1 MKLRDILST
10 ALARVDETLEDV
22 DSIALSVM
30 INAVNQAYIDVRS
43 TIDRRVIPYTIDP
56 ATNPVELP
64 ADCIEVIRIVHSVE
78 GEYSHNESYRSGDQ
92 LYFYPRIPAGT
103 FTLSYVQAPTLAL
116 EEDPPEEDTSLE
128 EDPPPEEDPS
138 PEEEDPYLMEIDV
151 KDIYVHAIIT
161 FAAYAYQLYRRK
173 YASADILL
181 REYQSFM
188 QPEAEKPEN

>member
-1 MKLRDILST
+1 MKLNYILT
-10 ALARVDETLEDV
+10 MALSRVDETLEDV

-30 INAVNQAYIDVRS
+30 KNAVNQAYIDVRS

-64 ADCIEVIRIVHSVE
+64 ADCIEIIRIVHSVE
-78 GEYSHNESYRSGDQ
+78 GEYSDSEYYRDGDQ

-138 PEEEDPYLMEIDV
+138 PEEEDPYLIEIDV

-188 QPEAEKPEN
+188 QPEAEKPKN

>member
-1 MKLRDILST
+1 MKLRDILSM

-78 GEYSHNESYRSGDQ
+78 GEYSPKESYRSGDQ

-116 EEDPPEEDTSLE
+116 EVVPSLE
-128 EDPPPEEDPS
+128 EDPPL
-138 PEEEDPYLMEIDV
+138 EEDPYLIEIDV

>member
-1 MKLRDILST
+1 MKLRDILSM

-78 GEYSHNESYRSGDQ
+78 GEYSPKESYRSGDQ

-116 EEDPPEEDTSLE
+116 EGDPSLE
-128 EDPPPEEDPS
+128 EDPPL
-138 PEEEDPYLMEIDV
+138 EEDPYLIEIDV

-188 QPEAEKPEN
+188 QPEAEKPKN

>member
-1 MKLRDILST
+1 MKLRDILSM

-30 INAVNQAYIDVRS
+30 KNAVNQAYIDVRS

-78 GEYSHNESYRSGDQ
+78 GEYSPKESYRSGDQ

-116 EEDPPEEDTSLE
+116 EGDPSLE
-128 EDPPPEEDPS
+128 EDPPL
-138 PEEEDPYLMEIDV
+138 EEDPYLIEIDV

-188 QPEAEKPEN
+188 QPEAEKPKN

>member
-1 MKLRDILST
+1 MKLRDILSM

-78 GEYSHNESYRSGDQ
+78 GEYSPKESYRSGDH

-116 EEDPPEEDTSLE
+116 EG
-128 EDPPPEEDPS
+128 DPS
-138 PEEEDPYLMEIDV
+138 LEIDV